1 MADRSS
7 NSSNPILKLTDVEL
21 GYGPV
26 EVVKG
31 ISLQVEEGEVVCILG
46 GNGSGKS
53 TVLKSISGFIKP
65 AKGEVSFLGEPIN
78 GIPAHQRF
86 HQGIVYIPQDRKLFR
101 KKTVYENLELGC
113 ISQEIPR
120 IEIGKKIEEMY
131 EYFPILRDRRKSKAE
146 SLSGGEQQ
154 TLALARAI
162 MATPKLLLLDE
173 PSAGLSPVW
182 IERLTEIIEKII
194 RDLKLTAVIVEQNV
208 SVGLGVSQRG
218 YVIQNGVIALERESS
233 ELLNSEDVIRS
244 YLGG

>member
-1 MADRSS
+1 
-7 NSSNPILKLTDVEL
+7 
-21 GYGPV
+21 
-26 EVVKG
+26 
-31 ISLQVEEGEVVCILG
+31 
-46 GNGSGKS
+46 
-53 TVLKSISGFIKP
+53 
-65 AKGEVSFLGEPIN
+65 
-78 GIPAHQRF
+78 
-86 HQGIVYIPQDRKLFR
+86 
-101 KKTVYENLELGC
+101 
-113 ISQEIPR
+113 
-120 IEIGKKIEEMY
+120 
-131 EYFPILRDRRKSKAE
+131 
-146 SLSGGEQQ
+146 
-154 TLALARAI
+154 